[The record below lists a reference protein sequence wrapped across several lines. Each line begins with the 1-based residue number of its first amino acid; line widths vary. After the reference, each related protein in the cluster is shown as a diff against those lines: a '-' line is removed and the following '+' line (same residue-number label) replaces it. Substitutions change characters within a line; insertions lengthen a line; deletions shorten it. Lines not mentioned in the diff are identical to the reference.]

1 MSLFKGRTDVYA
13 KRWINKDG
21 KAGYSPVC
29 INEWKKWICNK
40 PRTKCSQCENRK
52 YSELNFDAVNRH
64 LRGEDIL
71 GIYPMLA
78 DEGCYFLAMDFDD
91 DGWEKDVATVREV
104 CKEKDIPFAVERA
117 RSGAGAHVWFFFNE
131 RVSAAAARKFGTAIL
146 TYAMDKRHEIKFE
159 SYDRLFPN
167 QDTMPKG
174 GLGNLIALPMQ
185 KNARK
190 NNNSIFIDENFDPY
204 DDQWDFLAS
213 LSKITKEDLDSYIL
227 RLTVDSELGT
237 LMVVKDETIKPWEQV
252 KEETKLTSSDFPKII
267 NIIKVNMLYI
277 YKNGFSNKA
286 LNKIKRLAAFKN
298 PDFYKSQAMRLPT
311 VDKPRVISLSNGTY
325 EYLCMPRGC
334 EDELINLLID
344 NNSNVTIEDSTY
356 SGKKIIVQFTG
367 TLREEQQQAAE
378 EILKYNNGVLS
389 ATTAFGKTVI
399 GANIIS
405 VKKD

>member
-1 MSLFKGRTDVYA
+1 M
-13 KRWINKDG
+13 
-21 KAGYSPVC
+21 
-29 INEWKKWICNK
+29 
-40 PRTKCSQCENRK
+40 Q
-52 YSELNFDAVNRH
+52 
-64 LRGEDIL
+64 
-71 GIYPMLA
+71 
-78 DEGCYFLAMDFDD
+78 
-91 DGWEKDVATVREV
+91 
-104 CKEKDIPFAVERA
+104 
-117 RSGAGAHVWFFFNE
+117 
-131 RVSAAAARKFGTAIL
+131 L
-146 TYAMDKRHEIKFE
+146 T

-237 LMVVKDETIKPWEQV
+237 LMVVKDETIKPWGQV
-252 KEETKLTSSDFPKII
+252 KEETKLTSSDFPEII

-311 VDKPRVISLSNGTY
+311 FDKPRVISLSNETN
-325 EYLCMPRGC
+325 EYLYVPRGC

-344 NNSNVTIEDSTY
+344 NNSNVTIEDRTY
-356 SGKKIIVQFTG
+356 
-367 TLREEQQQAAE
+367 
-378 EILKYNNGVLS
+378 
-389 ATTAFGKTVI
+389 
-399 GANIIS
+399 
-405 VKKD
+405 

>member
-1 MSLFKGRTDVYA
+1 M
-13 KRWINKDG
+13 
-21 KAGYSPVC
+21 
-29 INEWKKWICNK
+29 
-40 PRTKCSQCENRK
+40 Q
-52 YSELNFDAVNRH
+52 
-64 LRGEDIL
+64 
-71 GIYPMLA
+71 
-78 DEGCYFLAMDFDD
+78 
-91 DGWEKDVATVREV
+91 
-104 CKEKDIPFAVERA
+104 
-117 RSGAGAHVWFFFNE
+117 
-131 RVSAAAARKFGTAIL
+131 L
-146 TYAMDKRHEIKFE
+146 T

-252 KEETKLTSSDFPKII
+252 KEETKLTSSDFPEII

-311 VDKPRVISLSNGTY
+311 FDKPRVISLSNETN
-325 EYLCMPRGC
+325 EYLYVPRGC

-344 NNSNVTIEDSTY
+344 NNSNVTIEDRTY
-356 SGKKIIVQFTG
+356 SGKKIKVEFSG

-405 VKKD
+405 VKKVNTLIIVHTKQLLEQWIKRLNEFLIIDEIATVENNKKRGRKKIINVIGQFGGGKNRLK